1 MNARSLLLVLL
12 LTAGLPFAWP
22 SGLSAHEIPRQT
34 LVQAIVKPDRQ
45 RLHLLVRV
53 PLDAM
58 RDVEFPTRGAG
69 YLDVARSDTL
79 LRDAA
84 RLWVADGVTMFEN
97 GERLPAPRI
106 VVARASLP
114 TDGAF
119 ASYAAAIAHVTGPA
133 LSDSIELPWAQGML
147 DVLLE
152 YDITSDSADFS
163 IQPAYAGLG
172 IRTNT
177 VVRFLQRDGAER
189 TFMFAGNPGRVAL
202 DPGPF
207 DAASRFVR
215 LGFTHILDGI
225 DHLLFL
231 FCLVLPFRAL
241 RPLIA
246 LVTSFTIAHSITL
259 FASAFGFAPDA
270 LWFPPLVESLIA
282 LSIVYMA
289 CENMLGANLERRW
302 IVAFGFG
309 LVHGFGFSFAL
320 RESLQFAGSHLVTSL
335 AAFNVGVE
343 LGQVAVL
350 AVAVPV
356 LALLFRRVPE
366 RAGILLL
373 SAFVAHTAWHWTT
386 ERGSALLQYRFEW
399 PAMDVLL
406 LASAMRAAMV
416 LIVIG
421 AAGWLL
427 HGVLGRWTARPTAVS
442 PAGITPAGAST
453 AGIATTA
460 ASLLFALLLGAAVVA
475 LPRTS
480 EAQTRPKPATQTAS
494 KPVAKKPAARLPA
507 RRLSGRS
514 TMLGV
519 YTAEQAKQGREVFT
533 GTCTGCHTPAS
544 HTGAVFNSKW
554 LGRTVNDLFT
564 YIQNSMPKI
573 APGSLSEEEYL
584 WVTTYLLKLNGMP
597 PGPTELSPEPAVM
610 KALRIDTT
618 HIAPGRE

>member
-1 MNARSLLLVLL
+1 MLFLSVGLLV
-12 LTAGLPFAWP
+12 GWP
-22 SGLSAHEIPRQT
+22 SSPGAHEIPRQT
-34 LVQAIVKPDRQ
+34 LVQAIVKPDGQ
-45 RLHLLVRV
+45 RLRLLVRV
-53 PLDAM
+53 PLEAM
-58 RDVEFPTRGAG
+58 RDVEFATRGPG
-69 YLDVARSDTL
+69 YLDLAGSDSL

-84 RLWVADGVTMFEN
+84 RLWVAEGVTMFEN
-97 GERLPAPRI
+97 GTRLADPRI

-114 TDGAF
+114 SDGAF
-119 ASYAAAIAHVTGPA
+119 ASYGSAIAHLTGPRLPA
-133 LSDSIELPWAQGML
+133 STELPWTQAML

-152 YDITSDSADFS
+152 YDIASEAADFA
-163 IQPAYAGLG
+163 IRPAYAGLG
-172 IRTNT
+172 IRTST
-177 VVRFLQRDGAER
+177 VVRWVPRDGDER
-189 TFMFAGNPGRVAL
+189 TFMFEGNPGTVAL
-202 DPGPF
+202 DPGPL
-207 DAASRFVR
+207 DAAWRFVT

-259 FASAFGFAPDA
+259 SASAFGFAPDA
-270 LWFPPLVESLIA
+270 LWFPPLVETIIA

-343 LGQVAVL
+343 LGQIAVL

-356 LALLFRRVPE
+356 LVQLFRRVPE
-366 RAGILLL
+366 RAGVLLL

-386 ERGSALLQYRFEW
+386 DRGSELLQYRLEW
-399 PAMDVLL
+399 PAMDALL
-406 LASAMRAAMV
+406 LASAMRGAMV

-421 AAGWLL
+421 AAGWPL
-427 HGVLGRWTARPTAVS
+427 HGVLSRWTARPSGPSTGTLPGGTL
-442 PAGITPAGAST
+442 PAGGSST
-453 AGIATTA
+453 G
-460 ASLLFALLLGAAVVA
+460 SALLLALLVGVGAIT
-475 LPRTS
+475 LSPRTGV
-480 EAQTRPKPATQTAS
+480 AQTRPGPATQAAS
-494 KPVAKKPAARLPA
+494 KPAARKPGQKPA
-507 RRLSGRS
+507 APRPAGRT

-519 YTAEQAKQGREVFT
+519 YTADQARQGREVFT

-564 YIQNSMPKI
+564 YIQNTMPKI
-573 APGSLSEEEYL
+573 APGSLTEDEYL

-597 PGPTELSPEPAVM
+597 AGTTELSPEPAVM
-610 KALRIDTT
+610 RALRIDTT
-618 HIAPGRE
+618 AVKKE